1 MYTPP
6 VCAARMQTHIHFWP
20 TDVYEH
26 TLQFL
31 FARYIAACFA
41 FQQDLIKARVH
52 TSASSGSTGNDT
64 GIIRLHSMRRRFV
77 TAASQQRDLGFESR
91 KSRGKRGTK
100 AKNWI
105 RINRLQ
111 YSRDLVTFGP
121 SPWHEVKK
129 SQMGGTYRGTF
140 GPPQNRHKDLITLPP
155 GLMAYTK
162 EGHFG

>member
-1 MYTPP
+1 
-6 VCAARMQTHIHFWP
+6 
-20 TDVYEH
+20 
-26 TLQFL
+26 
-31 FARYIAACFA
+31 
-41 FQQDLIKARVH
+41 
-52 TSASSGSTGNDT
+52 
-64 GIIRLHSMRRRFV
+64 MRRRFV

-91 KSRGKRGTK
+91 KSRGKQGTK

-140 GPPQNRHKDLITLPP
+140 GPHLTMAQGLINLGSICMA